1 MTNEQW
7 LVYLWSIYPNGTLVQ
22 IWIVLLIL
30 FAVSM
35 MMLATFHFDKYA
47 SEKTLWSKMGKW
59 KIAIPSIL
67 VLFIFLS
74 LLVPKRDH
82 FILILATP
90 YAVEA
95 GKSLADSLNDPTS
108 KMFKLNQLVDKGL
121 EKMLQELSEPS
132 NKKDVDKD
140 KEKRI
145 QKQQEVNL

>member
-7 LVYLWSIYPNGTLVQ
+7 LVYIWSIYPDGGFMHLWV
-22 IWIVLLIL
+22 VLLVL
-30 FAVSM
+30 FATGIM
-35 MMLATFHFDKYA
+35 FAGIIHYEGDRDET
-47 SEKTLWSKMGKW
+47 TLWSKMGKW
-59 KIAIPSIL
+59 KIIIPSIL

-82 FILILATP
+82 FLLIIATP

-121 EKMLQELSEPS
+121 EKKLKELSET
-132 NKKDVDKD
+132 
-140 KEKRI
+140 EKV
-145 QKQQEVNL
+145 QSEK

>member
-7 LVYLWSIYPNGTLVQ
+7 LVYLWSIYPNGGFMHL
-22 IWIVLLIL
+22 WIVLLVL
-30 FAVSM
+30 FTTGIMFASI
-35 MMLATFHFDKYA
+35 FHFNGYT
-47 SEKTLWSKMGKW
+47 EQKTLWSILGKW
-59 KIAIPSIL
+59 KIIIPSIL

-121 EKMLQELSEPS
+121 EKMLKELSEPES
-132 NKKDVDKD
+132 DKK
-140 KEKRI
+140 
-145 QKQQEVNL
+145 

>member
-7 LVYLWSIYPNGTLVQ
+7 LVYIWSIYPNGGFMHL
-22 IWIVLLIL
+22 WIVFIVL
-30 FAVSM
+30 FTTGIMFASI
-35 MMLATFHFDKYA
+35 FHFNGYTN
-47 SEKTLWSKMGKW
+47 EKTLWAILGKW
-59 KIAIPSIL
+59 KIIIPSIL

-82 FILILATP
+82 FILIMATP

-121 EKMLQELSEPS
+121 EKILKELSEP
-132 NKKDVDKD
+132 
-140 KEKRI
+140 
-145 QKQQEVNL
+145 EVGK

>member
-82 FILILATP
+82 FLLILATP

-95 GKSLADSLNDPTS
+95 GKTLADSLNDPTS

-121 EKMLQELSEPS
+121 EKMLQEMTEP
-132 NKKDVDKD
+132 NKEKDVI
-140 KEKRI
+140 KE
-145 QKQQEVNL
+145 

>member
-7 LVYLWSIYPNGTLVQ
+7 FVYIWSIYPNGGFMHL
-22 IWIVLLIL
+22 WIVLLVL
-30 FAVSM
+30 FAFGIMFASI
-35 MMLATFHFDKYA
+35 FHFNGYTE
-47 SEKTLWSKMGKW
+47 EKTLWAILGKW
-59 KIAIPSIL
+59 KIVIPSIL

-108 KMFKLNQLVDKGL
+108 KMFKLNQLVDKSL
-121 EKMLQELSEPS
+121 EKMLKELSEPE
-132 NKKDVDKD
+132 
-140 KEKRI
+140 KEELK
-145 QKQQEVNL
+145 

>member
-7 LVYLWSIYPNGTLVQ
+7 LVYLWSIYPNGGFIHLWV
-22 IWIVLLIL
+22 VLLVVFAVGIL
-30 FAVSM
+30 FIGIIHHEGDRDETTM
-35 MMLATFHFDKYA
+35 
-47 SEKTLWSKMGKW
+47 WSILGKW

-82 FILILATP
+82 FLLILATP

-121 EKMLQELSEPS
+121 EKMLKELSEP
-132 NKKDVDKD
+132 
-140 KEKRI
+140 E
-145 QKQQEVNL
+145 EVQSGH

>member
-7 LVYLWSIYPNGTLVQ
+7 LVYLWSIYPNGLFIQ
-22 IWIVLLIL
+22 IW
-30 FAVSM
+30 
-35 MMLATFHFDKYA
+35 ATFLVMFTLGMIPITVNHFDGDKD
-47 SEKTLWSKMGKW
+47 ETTVWSKLGKW
-59 KIAIPSIL
+59 KIVIPSIL

-82 FILILATP
+82 FLLIMATP

-121 EKMLQELSEPS
+121 EKMLKELSEP
-132 NKKDVDKD
+132 
-140 KEKRI
+140 
-145 QKQQEVNL
+145 EVVQSGH

>member
-7 LVYLWSIYPNGTLVQ
+7 LVYLWSIYPNGGFMHLWV
-22 IWIVLLIL
+22 VLLVVFAVGIL
-30 FAVSM
+30 FIGIIHHEGDRDETTM
-35 MMLATFHFDKYA
+35 
-47 SEKTLWSKMGKW
+47 WSILGKW

-82 FILILATP
+82 FLLIIATP

-121 EKMLQELSEPS
+121 EKMLKEFSEP
-132 NKKDVDKD
+132 
-140 KEKRI
+140 EKV
-145 QKQQEVNL
+145 QNEK

>member
-7 LVYLWSIYPNGTLVQ
+7 LVYLWSIYPNGLFIQ
-22 IWIVLLIL
+22 IWSILLIV
-30 FAVSM
+30 FAMGMV
-35 MMLATFHFDKYA
+35 LIAEIHFEGDRD
-47 SEKTLWSKMGKW
+47 ETTLWSRLGKW
-59 KIAIPSIL
+59 KIGIPSIL

-108 KMFKLNQLVDKGL
+108 KMFKLNQLVDKSL
-121 EKMLQELSEPS
+121 EKMLKELSEP
-132 NKKDVDKD
+132 
-140 KEKRI
+140 EKV
-145 QKQQEVNL
+145 QSEK

>member
-7 LVYLWSIYPNGTLVQ
+7 LVYLWSIYPNGLFIQ
-22 IWIVLLIL
+22 IWATSLTV
-30 FAVSM
+30 FAIGIISI
-35 MMLATFHFDKYA
+35 AINHFDGYGD
-47 SEKTLWSKMGKW
+47 ETTVWSKLGKW

-82 FILILATP
+82 FLLIIATP

-121 EKMLQELSEPS
+121 EKMLKELSEP
-132 NKKDVDKD
+132 
-140 KEKRI
+140 KE
-145 QKQQEVNL
+145 

>member
-7 LVYLWSIYPNGTLVQ
+7 LVYLWSIYPNGLFIQ
-22 IWIVLLIL
+22 IWATLLIV
-30 FAVSM
+30 FAIGMS
-35 MMLATFHFDKYA
+35 LIAAIHFDGY
-47 SEKTLWSKMGKW
+47 EDETTVWSKLGKW
-59 KIAIPSIL
+59 KIIIPSIL

-108 KMFKLNQLVDKGL
+108 KMFKLNQLVDKGI
-121 EKMLQELSEPS
+121 EKMLQELSEP
-132 NKKDVDKD
+132 
-140 KEKRI
+140 KE
-145 QKQQEVNL
+145 

>member
-7 LVYLWSIYPNGTLVQ
+7 LVYLWSIYPNGTLIQ
-22 IWIVLLIL
+22 IWIILLIL

-47 SEKTLWSKMGKW
+47 SGNTLWSKLGKW
-59 KIAIPSIL
+59 KIRIPSIL

-108 KMFKLNQLVDKGL
+108 KMFKLNQLVDKSL
-121 EKMLQELSEPS
+121 EKMLKELSEP
-132 NKKDVDKD
+132 
-140 KEKRI
+140 EKI
-145 QKQQEVNL
+145 QSEK

>member
-7 LVYLWSIYPNGTLVQ
+7 LVYLWSIYPNGLFIQ
-22 IWIVLLIL
+22 IWATLLTV
-30 FAVSM
+30 FAIGIA
-35 MMLATFHFDKYA
+35 LIAAIHFDGY
-47 SEKTLWSKMGKW
+47 EDETTVWSKLGKW
-59 KIAIPSIL
+59 KIVIPSIL

-82 FILILATP
+82 LILILATP

-121 EKMLQELSEPS
+121 EKMLKELSEP
-132 NKKDVDKD
+132 
-140 KEKRI
+140 EKV
-145 QKQQEVNL
+145 QNEK

>member
-7 LVYLWSIYPNGTLVQ
+7 LVYLWSIYPNGGFMHF
-22 IWIVLLIL
+22 WIVLLVL
-30 FAVSM
+30 FATGIIM
-35 MMLATFHFDKYA
+35 AAIFHFGDYTE
-47 SEKTLWSKMGKW
+47 EKTLWSILGKW
-59 KIAIPSIL
+59 KIIIPSIL

-82 FILILATP
+82 FLLILATP

-108 KMFKLNQLVDKGL
+108 KMFKLNQLVDKGI
-121 EKMLQELSEPS
+121 EKMLQEITEPN

-145 QKQQEVNL
+145 QKQQEFNL

>member
-108 KMFKLNQLVDKGL
+108 KMFKLNQLVDKGI
-121 EKMLQELSEPS
+121 EKMLQELSEP
-132 NKKDVDKD
+132 
-140 KEKRI
+140 EKV
-145 QKQQEVNL
+145 KSEK